1 MDERSRKKS
10 KISQIVSPIVNITR
24 KLSRREKAENNWDDV
39 NVVDEDE
46 DQRLQGISPEFVSQM
61 KEVFKEFDKDK
72 SGYICTREFGPLLR
86 AMGNNPT
93 QAEVYQLMARAD
105 VDYNGK
111 LDVTEFIMMMHRN
124 NLELKDDQVEEI
136 QRREEMKHAFRVFDR
151 KGDGK
156 ISIDDVKLLLRS
168 FDIDEEPE
176 IQSLIAKFDVNKN
189 GYFEM
194 DEFLNFLSFIE
205 Y

>member
-1 MDERSRKKS
+1 MFKCS
-10 KISQIVSPIVNITR
+10 I
-24 KLSRREKAENNWDDV
+24 
-39 NVVDEDE
+39 NVKFI
-46 DQRLQGISPEFVSQM
+46 LFSM
-61 KEVFKEFDKDK
+61 
-72 SGYICTREFGPLLR
+72 
-86 AMGNNPT
+86 
-93 QAEVYQLMARAD
+93 
-105 VDYNGK
+105 GK
-111 LDVTEFIMMMHRN
+111 LH
-124 NLELKDDQVEEI
+124 
-136 QRREEMKHAFRVFDR
+136 HAFFRVFDR

>member
-111 LDVTEFIMMMHRN
+111 LDITEFIMMMHRN